1 MSREREIDV
10 ENSEVLLLQITIQH
24 KTISMGMKNMDVF
37 DCIII
42 GGGPSGLSASL
53 TLGRARRKI
62 ALFDDGTNRNRVTQ
76 ESHGFI
82 TRDGIKPQA
91 FKELGLTELKNYP
104 TISYFNATITEIMKD
119 RGNDR
124 FLVKTANGQEY
135 VTEKIILATGI
146 QEVFS
151 IPSIRNYYGKSLFS
165 CPYCDGWEQRD
176 KPLVVIAEKEEHV
189 LHLAKLVYNWS
200 QDLVVLTNGN
210 QLSNEGVTELQKRNI
225 KIISE
230 PVKSLLGNDGYL
242 QKIEFVTGDSIIRS
256 GGFVAPT
263 YYRPNQFA
271 EKLGCE
277 IREDGKV
284 ITDGVGRTTQKNIY
298 IAGETEK
305 TRPTSLLISAAK
317 GNKAAVAVNTDL
329 TMERF

>member
-1 MSREREIDV
+1 M
-10 ENSEVLLLQITIQH
+10 NVL
-24 KTISMGMKNMDVF
+24 

-82 TRDGIKPQA
+82 TRDGIKPQE
-91 FKELGLTELKNYP
+91 FKDIALNELLNYP
-104 TISYFNATITEIMKD
+104 SVSYSKATITEIVKD
-119 RGNDR
+119 IDHDK
-124 FLVKTANGQEY
+124 FIVKTNNGQEFNS
-135 VTEKIILATGI
+135 EKIILATGI

-151 IPSIRNYYGKSLFS
+151 IPSIRRYYGKSLFS

-189 LHLAKLVYNWS
+189 LHLTKLVYNWS
-200 QDLVVLTNGN
+200 QDLVVLTNGV
-210 QLSNEGVTELQKRNI
+210 QLSIEGVTELQKRNI
-225 KIISE
+225 KIISD
-230 PVKSLLGNDGYL
+230 PIKNLIGKDGYL
-242 QKIEFVTGDSIIRS
+242 QKIELVTGEMIIRS
-256 GGFVAPT
+256 RGFVVPS

-271 EKLGCE
+271 EQLGCRVHE
-277 IREDGKV
+277 NGKV

-298 IAGETEK
+298 IAGESEK
-305 TRPTSLLISAAK
+305 SRPTSLMISAAK
-317 GNKAAVAVNTDL
+317 GNKAAVSVNTDL

>member
-1 MSREREIDV
+1 
-10 ENSEVLLLQITIQH
+10 
-24 KTISMGMKNMDVF
+24 MDIF

-42 GGGPSGLSASL
+42 GGGPAGLSASL

-82 TRDGIKPQA
+82 TRDHIKPQELKEIGL
-91 FKELGLTELKNYP
+91 KELENYP
-104 TISYFNATITEIMKD
+104 SVSYFNTTITEIIKD
-119 RGNDR
+119 ISNDR
-124 FLVKTANGQEY
+124 FIVKTPNGQEF

-189 LHLAKLVYNWS
+189 LHLTKLIYNWS

-210 QLSNEGVTELQKRNI
+210 QLSKEGATELQKRNI
-225 KIISE
+225 EIIS
-230 PVKSLLGNDGYL
+230 KQIKNLIGHDGYL
-242 QKIEFVTGDSIIRS
+242 QKIEFVTGETISKS
-256 GGFVAPT
+256 GGFVAPS

-271 EKLGCE
+271 EKLGCKVHE
-277 IREDGKV
+277 NGKV

-305 TRPTSLLISAAK
+305 SKPSSLMISAAK
-317 GNKAAVAVNTDL
+317 GNKAAVSVNTDL

>member
-1 MSREREIDV
+1 M
-10 ENSEVLLLQITIQH
+10 NVL
-24 KTISMGMKNMDVF
+24 
-37 DCIII
+37 DCIVI

-62 ALFDDGTNRNRVTQ
+62 VLFDDGTNRNRVTQ

-82 TRDGIKPQA
+82 TRDRIKPQEL
-91 FKELGLTELKNYP
+91 KELGLKELANYP
-104 TISYFNATITEIMKD
+104 SITYFQETVTEIVKETGD
-119 RGNDR
+119 DR
-124 FLVKTANGQEY
+124 FIVKVSNGQEY
-135 VTEKIILATGI
+135 VTEKVILASGI

-151 IPSIRNYYGKSLFS
+151 ISSIRNFYGKSLFS

-176 KPLVVIAEKEEHV
+176 KPLVIIAEKEEHAM
-189 LHLAKLVYNWS
+189 HLAKLVYNWS
-200 QDLVVLTNGN
+200 RDLIVLTNGV
-210 QLSNEGVTELQKRNI
+210 QLSEEGAATLQKRNI
-225 KIISE
+225 KIRCE
-230 PVKSLLGNDGYL
+230 PIKNLVGNDGYL
-242 QKIEFVTGDSIIRS
+242 QKIEFVSGETIIRT
-256 GGFVAPT
+256 GGFVAPS

-277 IREDGKV
+277 FHENGKV

-305 TRPTSLLISAAK
+305 SKPNSLMISAAK

>member
-1 MSREREIDV
+1 M
-10 ENSEVLLLQITIQH
+10 NF
-24 KTISMGMKNMDVF
+24 F
-37 DCIII
+37 DCIVI
-42 GGGPSGLSASL
+42 GGGPAGLSASL
-53 TLGRARRKI
+53 TLGRARRNI

-82 TRDGIKPQA
+82 TRDGIKPQQ
-91 FKELGLTELKNYP
+91 FKELGLKELENYP
-104 TISYFNATITEIMKD
+104 SVSYFNATVTDILKEIGKD
-119 RGNDR
+119 R
-124 FLVKTANGQEY
+124 FIVKTQDVQEF

-151 IPSIRNYYGKSLFS
+151 IPSIRDFYGKSLFS

-176 KPLVVIAEKEEHV
+176 KPLVVIAEKEEHA
-189 LHLAKLVYNWS
+189 LHLAQLIYNWS
-200 QDLVVLTNGN
+200 QDLVVVTNGS
-210 QLSNEGVTELQKRNI
+210 QLSNDGVTELQKRNI
-225 KIISE
+225 EVICE
-230 PVKSLLGNDGYL
+230 PIKSLLGNDGYL
-242 QKIEFVTGDSIIRS
+242 QKIEFVTGETIERS

-263 YYRPNQFA
+263 YYRPNQFI

-277 IREDGKV
+277 IHESGKV
-284 ITDGVGRTTQKNIY
+284 ITDGVGRTSQKNIY

-305 TRPTSLLISAAK
+305 SRPTSLLISAAK